1 MKIREYP
8 LASLQVDF
16 LLHRDYNEIM
26 ETLSILGIRITNLDR
41 EKMLARAKEFLAGGE
56 QHFIVTPNPEI
67 IVAAQRDE
75 ELFYILNSADLS
87 LGDGFGLKIAGWLEG
102 KNLKRV
108 TGADFSA
115 DLLDLAAAEKIKV
128 GVLIWKNG
136 LSKKSEV
143 ENVLRAKYPLL
154 DFAVASIGRES
165 NAKIDE
171 DFLNFNPAIILVG
184 FGNPSQEKFIFH
196 SLDRI
201 PSAKIMMGVGGTID
215 FLTGRRKR
223 APKIVR
229 WIGLE
234 WLWRFLTSRQE
245 AGMQKRSRRIWNAVV
260 IFPWEFLKRKLIYPF
275 FYRPNVACLLY
286 KKDKVNGGAREGGLG
301 QGEKYKI
308 LIVERQN
315 EPGHWQLPQ
324 GGTEGESLLTAGARE
339 LGEEINNNKFIP
351 KRVFKDV
358 YRYRFGN
365 RPGETSMQAK
375 TRRKHTGFKGQA
387 QGLFIA
393 EFTGHDEDIKI
404 NFWDHSAWKW
414 VDSDKL
420 VDEVHFIRKRSAQ
433 RFLKKFKEFV
443 KQK

>member
-1 MKIREYP
+1 M
-8 LASLQVDF
+8 D
-16 LLHRDYNEIM
+16 
-26 ETLSILGIRITNLDR
+26 TLSILGIRITNLDR
-41 EKMLARAKEFLAGGE
+41 EKMLARAKGFLTDGK

-75 ELFYILNSADLS
+75 ELFYILDSADLS
-87 LGDGFGLKIAGWLEG
+87 LGDGIGLKIAGWLDG
-102 KNLKRV
+102 KNLKRI

-115 DLLDLAAAEKIKV
+115 DLLDLAVAEKIKV
-128 GVLIWKNG
+128 GILIWKNG
-136 LSKKSEV
+136 LSKKAEV
-143 ENVLRAKYPLL
+143 EDALRAKYPLL
-154 DFAVASIGRES
+154 DFIVGSIGREPD
-165 NAKIDE
+165 AKIGD
-171 DFLNFNPAIILVG
+171 DFLNFNSAIVLVG

-196 SLDRI
+196 NLAKI

-215 FLTGRRKR
+215 FLTGRRRR
-223 APKIVR
+223 APKIIR
-229 WIGLE
+229 IIGLE
-234 WLWRFLTSRQE
+234 WFWRFLFNRQE
-245 AGMQKRSRRIWNAVV
+245 VGQKRSKRIWNAVAV
-260 IFPWEFLKRKLIYPF
+260 FPEEFLKRKLIYPF

-286 KKDKVNGGAREGGLG
+286 KKEGD
-301 QGEKYKI
+301 KYKI

-324 GGTEGESLLTAGARE
+324 GGTEGESLLVAGARE

-351 KRVFKDV
+351 KRVFKNV

-365 RPGETSMQAK
+365 RPGETSMQAE
-375 TRRKHTGFKGQA
+375 TRRKHTGFKGQS

-393 EFTGHDEDIKI
+393 EFTGRDEDIKV

-433 RFLKKFKEFV
+433 RFLKKFKEFM